1 MVQENRSLRRP
12 AAAIIAV
19 LLMAGCATSRMPAAP
34 SASSPSASPP
44 AQSSPP
50 VQSSPQ
56 PLPYP
61 PAPPPPAAR
70 ENRLSPAT
78 SSLVTQ
84 ARAQAARGD
93 LPAASATLDRALRI
107 EPNNPLL
114 WIELGKLRLIES
126 DAHQAEI
133 CGRKALALA
142 SGDRR
147 AQSQAGRLLADA
159 LRAQQRNQ
167 EALAVEKQPFMD

>member
-1 MVQENRSLRRP
+1 MVQDKHSLRTF
-12 AAAIIAV
+12 AV
-19 LLMAGCATSRMPAAP
+19 VLTTALLVAGCATSHVSSEPP
-34 SASSPSASPP
+34 TSSPSAQPLP
-44 AQSSPP
+44 QA
-50 VQSSPQ
+50 SPQ
-56 PLPYP
+56 PLPLP
-61 PAPPPPAAR
+61 TAPPPPPAVR

-84 ARAQAARGD
+84 ARAQVARGD
-93 LPAASATLDRALRI
+93 LPAASSTIDRALRI

-114 WIELGKLRLIES
+114 WIELGKLRLVES

-167 EALAVEKQPFMD
+167 EARDVEKQPFMN

>member
-1 MVQENRSLRRP
+1 MLTT
-12 AAAIIAV
+12 A
-19 LLMAGCATSRMPAAP
+19 LLVAGCATSRMSSEPP
-34 SASSPSASPP
+34 TSSPSAQPLP
-44 AQSSPP
+44 QA
-50 VQSSPQ
+50 SPQ
-56 PLPYP
+56 PLPFP
-61 PAPPPPAAR
+61 TAPPPPPAVR

-84 ARAQAARGD
+84 ARAQVARGD
-93 LPAASATLDRALRI
+93 LPAASSTLDRALRI

-147 AQSQAGRLLADA
+147 SQSQAGRLLADA

-167 EALAVEKQPFMD
+167 EAREIEKQPFMN

>member
-1 MVQENRSLRRP
+1 MVQDKHSLRTL
-12 AAAIIAV
+12 AV
-19 LLMAGCATSRMPAAP
+19 ALTTALLVAGCATSRVSSEPP
-34 SASSPSASPP
+34 TSSPSAQPLP
-44 AQSSPP
+44 QA
-50 VQSSPQ
+50 SPQ
-56 PLPYP
+56 PLPSP
-61 PAPPPPAAR
+61 TAPPPPPAVR

-84 ARAQAARGD
+84 ARAQVARGD
-93 LPAASATLDRALRI
+93 LPAASSTLDRALRI

-114 WIELGKLRLIES
+114 WIELGKLRLVES

-147 AQSQAGRLLADA
+147 SQSQAGRLLADA

-167 EALAVEKQPFMD
+167 EAREVEKQPFMN

>member
-1 MVQENRSLRRP
+1 MVQDKHSLRTL
-12 AAAIIAV
+12 AV
-19 LLMAGCATSRMPAAP
+19 ALTTALLVAGCATSRVSSEPP
-34 SASSPSASPP
+34 TSSPSAQPLP
-44 AQSSPP
+44 QA
-50 VQSSPQ
+50 SPQ
-56 PLPYP
+56 PLPSP
-61 PAPPPPAAR
+61 TAPPPPSVVR

-84 ARAQAARGD
+84 ARAQVARGD
-93 LPAASATLDRALRI
+93 LPAASSTLDRALRI

-114 WIELGKLRLIES
+114 WIELGKLRLVES

-147 AQSQAGRLLADA
+147 SQSQAGRLLADA

-167 EALAVEKQPFMD
+167 EAREVEKQPFMN

>member
-1 MVQENRSLRRP
+1 MVQDKHSLR
-12 AAAIIAV
+12 AFVVV
-19 LLMAGCATSRMPAAP
+19 LTTALLVAGCATSRMSSEPP
-34 SASSPSASPP
+34 TSSPSAQPLP
-44 AQSSPP
+44 QA
-50 VQSSPQ
+50 SPQ
-56 PLPYP
+56 PLPSP
-61 PAPPPPAAR
+61 TAPPPPPAVR

-84 ARAQAARGD
+84 ARAQVARGD
-93 LPAASATLDRALRI
+93 LPAASSTLDRALRI

-114 WIELGKLRLIES
+114 WIELGKLRLVES

-147 AQSQAGRLLADA
+147 SQSQAGRLLADA

-167 EALAVEKQPFMD
+167 EAREVEKQPFMN

>member
-1 MVQENRSLRRP
+1 MDQDDHSLKKL
-12 AAAIIAV
+12 AV
-19 LLMAGCATSRMPAAP
+19 AVTVALLIAGCATPRVTSEPSAP
-34 SASSPSASPP
+34 SP

-50 VQSSPQ
+50 VQSSAQ
-56 PLPYP
+56 PVPNQA
-61 PAPPPPAAR
+61 APPQQPAVR
-70 ENRLSPAT
+70 ENHLSPAT
-78 SSLVTQ
+78 GSLVTQ
-84 ARAQAARGD
+84 ARGQLARGD
-93 LPAASATLDRALRI
+93 LPAASSTLDRALRI

-114 WIELGKLRLIES
+114 WIELGRLRLVES

-167 EALAVEKQPFMD
+167 EAREVEKQPYMN